1 MFSGLI
7 ESVGVL
13 DQVEDIARGKRL
25 RVGSALSPELALGDS
40 IAVNGVCLTVVAR
53 DEAGFQAEIS
63 PETARVTAL
72 GALGAGARVNLERP
86 LRADMR
92 FGGHFVLGHVDG
104 VGDLVTVV
112 QEAEFRLLTVAYQ
125 SSLEPYLVRKG
136 SVAVD
141 GISLTIVALH
151 PGRFDVQIV
160 PYTWE
165 HTNLHDGPVPRAVN
179 LECDIIGK
187 YVVKAVRETA

>member
-7 ESVGVL
+7 EAVGAL
-13 DQVEDIARGKRL
+13 EQVEDIAQGKRL
-25 RVGSALSPELALGDS
+25 RVGSALAPELALGDS
-40 IAVNGVCLTVVAR
+40 VAVNGVCLTVVAR
-53 DEAGFQAEIS
+53 DDAGFQAEIS
-63 PETARVTAL
+63 PETARVTTL
-72 GALGAGARVNLERP
+72 GALRAGAPVNLERP

-92 FGGHFVLGHVDG
+92 LGGHFVLGHVDG
-104 VGDLVTVV
+104 VGNLVTVV
-112 QEAEFRLLTVAYQ
+112 QEAEFWLLTVAYQ

-141 GISLTIVALH
+141 GISLTIAALD

-165 HTNLHDGPVPRAVN
+165 HTNLHNGQVPRAVN